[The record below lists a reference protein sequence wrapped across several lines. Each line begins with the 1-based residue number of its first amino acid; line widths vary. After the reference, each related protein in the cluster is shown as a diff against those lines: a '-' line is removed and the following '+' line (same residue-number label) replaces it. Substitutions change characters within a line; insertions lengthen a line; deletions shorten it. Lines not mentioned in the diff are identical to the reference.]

1 MRSVSIGEKGK
12 LGWRK
17 FTSALA
23 AIALG
28 VTGIT
33 AAAVVSGSDAVA
45 EDAPGTSE
53 ATAIHKPGTH
63 NQKQGYEG
71 KAWIDYDQEIHILN
85 TKAGDKALPGNKIF
99 LQWMNGKG
107 VVSPIYYTL
116 SDPEGNFYF
125 DLSEPVVDGLGVKHE
140 YILAGDANFKVRVWA
155 ENPDPEKFTV
165 VKTGDIFGASF
176 HTRTKRVNE
185 SWDFT
190 AGINR
195 IVGGQVVFQERPYQ
209 FDWLAKPEAEW
220 THAPSSDGIWNDG
233 GIYGTA
239 RGQVWW
245 QVDDPGGSLAYKYDY
260 NPNRG
265 DRAATEIKMVASY
278 LNDEVTRELDT
289 WKEANK
295 GYTVEMMRQEQI
307 RLFTEYQAEH
317 GVGSHIAETVV
328 APVTADS
335 QYYIPFQGLWGRTA
349 YNDGGVPAG
358 KTWGE
363 LTGEHRHDDVLL
375 WNTLAGFN
383 RRHFNTDYM
392 YVFPII
398 NGKQDLWRNAFNN
411 NVFSKPNEGNLGDGS
426 PTMLASHNLGNVSF
440 AFLSPNP
447 EHDVTNY
454 DNSNNIAV
462 ASDVAKSETTGLA
475 PFTEYTIQWFK
486 TDKDV
491 TMVPVEGASCTFQT
505 ATDGSWRTDAGELA
519 SCDLT
524 VPDIG
529 TATTFVSAVYGG
541 TDVSGVNLLADSF
554 LAIPGYYVY
563 EPQEDVVKA
572 KLQTSPPIFDNPNTG
587 FTEVKP
593 EGATFTFAD
602 PDAAAAL
609 QLGLDAATGVV
620 TWPVDTQYV
629 GKLSVPVEMKAS
641 IESYTA
647 GMGSRSM
654 PSTGPKAVSD
664 GKNITLSATAEF
676 VLTPPNVSYDAATV
690 ERGKTADVLA
700 VIADNDGNDVELPA
714 ETTFALGEG
723 APAWAT
729 IDATTGKISVAPGA
743 DVVATDYDVPV
754 VVTFKDVTD
763 PVKVTAK
770 VTVTAGDSDGDG
782 VTDPKDPANPQP
794 GEDQCAGTPAGAQ
807 VDANG
812 CAVVPTIEDPD
823 PITGTVNE
831 EITPIEV
838 PVTNNGGFT
847 ELECTAEG
855 LPAGLTVGLNEAGT
869 ACVISGTPTEE
880 VTDQDVTI
888 TVTGKTP
895 ETGTDGKPVTPTP
908 DTGSTTATIGAQP
921 DGDTDGVPDAK
932 DQCAGTPAG
941 AQVDA
946 NGCA

>member
-1 MRSVSIGEKGK
+1 MKSVNIGEKGK

-17 FTSALA
+17 VTSALA
-23 AIALG
+23 ALALG

-33 AAAVVSGSDAVA
+33 AAAVFSGSEASA
-45 EDAPGTSE
+45 EEAPGTSE
-53 ATAIHKPGTH
+53 ATAIYKPGTPH
-63 NQKQGYEG
+63 QKQGYEG
-71 KAWIDYDQEIHILN
+71 KAWIDYDQETHILN
-85 TKAGDKALPGNKIF
+85 TKAGDKALPGLKIF

-107 VVSPIYYTL
+107 VVSPIYYTT

-125 DLSEPVVDGLGVKHE
+125 DLSEPVVDGLGNKHE
-140 YILAGDANFKVRVWA
+140 YILYGDANFKVRVWA
-155 ENPDPEKFTV
+155 QNPDPEKFTV
-165 VKTGDIFGASF
+165 VKTGDVFGASF

-190 AGINR
+190 VGINR
-195 IVGGQVVFQERPYQ
+195 IVGGQVVFQERPNQ

-220 THAPSSDGIWNDG
+220 SHAPSSDGVWNDG
-233 GIYGTA
+233 GIYGTV

-245 QVDDPGGSLAYKYDY
+245 QVDEPAGSMAYKYDY

-265 DRAATEIKMVASY
+265 DRAATGVKIVASY
-278 LNDEVTRELDT
+278 LNDELTRQLDA
-289 WKEANK
+289 WKEANR
-295 GYTVEMMRQEQI
+295 GWTVEMMRQEQI

-328 APVTADS
+328 APVTADTY
-335 QYYIPFQGLWGRTA
+335 YYIPFQGLWGRTA

-524 VPDIG
+524 VPDIES
-529 TATTFVSAVYGG
+529 ATTFVSAVYGG

-554 LAIPGYYVY
+554 LAIPGYYEYV
-563 EPQEDVVKA
+563 PQEDVVKA
-572 KLQTSPPIFDNPNTG
+572 KVQTSPAIFDNPETQ
-587 FTEVKP
+587 FAEKKP
-593 EGATFTFAD
+593 GDATFTFAE

-609 QLGLDAATGVV
+609 QLTLDATTGAV
-620 TWPVDTQYV
+620 TWPVATQYV
-629 GKLSVPVEMKAS
+629 GKLVVPVEMKAS

-647 GMGSRSM
+647 GMGARSM
-654 PSTGPKAVSD
+654 PTGTKAISD
-664 GKNITLSATAEF
+664 GKYITLPGKAVF
-676 VLTPPNVSYDAATV
+676 VLTPPNVSYTAATV
-690 ERGKTADVLA
+690 DQGSTADLPA
-700 VIADNDGNDVELPA
+700 VITDNDGKAAELPA
-714 ETTFALGEG
+714 ETTFALGEN

-729 IDATTGKISVAPGA
+729 IDAATGKISVAPGA
-743 DVVATDYDVPV
+743 EVTAQDYTIPV
-754 VVTFKDVTD
+754 LVTFKNVTD
-763 PVKVTAK
+763 PVATSAT
-770 VTVTAGDSDGDG
+770 VTVTVPPDADGDN
-782 VTDPKDPANPQP
+782 VPDSK
-794 GEDQCAGTPAGAQ
+794 DQCAGTPTGVT

-812 CAVVPTIEDPD
+812 CAVGPTIEDPAAITGKVNE
-823 PITGTVNE
+823 PITD
-831 EITPIEV
+831 IEV
-838 PVTNNGGFT
+838 PVTNNGGYT
-847 ELECTAEG
+847 DLTCEATG
-855 LPAGLTVGLNEAGT
+855 LPAGLTVTYDAVKG

-880 VTDQDVTI
+880 VTDQEVTI

-895 ETGTDGKPVTPTP
+895 ETGTDGNPVTPKK
-908 DTGSTTATIGAQP
+908 DTGTTTATIGAENDA
-921 DGDTDGVPDAK
+921 DGDNVPDSK
-932 DQCAGTPAG
+932 DQCAGTP
-941 AQVDA
+941 
-946 NGCA
+946 